1 MSEWN
6 IMDSLESFENAL
18 NTSFV
23 SDVLI
28 FKHSTTCSISHLAK
42 MRLEDNWDIE
52 NVSSYYLDLKRY
64 RIISDTISEKLNV
77 HHESP
82 QVLLI
87 RRGQCIYD
95 ASHFDISVEEVK
107 ETMKWH
113 NEQKFAS
120 GNR

>member
-1 MSEWN
+1 MAEWN
-6 IMDSLESFENAL
+6 IIDSLESFEDAL
-18 NTSFV
+18 HTSFV
-23 SDVLI
+23 RDILI

-52 NVSSYYLDLKRY
+52 NVSSYYLDLKRF
-64 RIISDTISEKLNV
+64 RIISETISEKLNV